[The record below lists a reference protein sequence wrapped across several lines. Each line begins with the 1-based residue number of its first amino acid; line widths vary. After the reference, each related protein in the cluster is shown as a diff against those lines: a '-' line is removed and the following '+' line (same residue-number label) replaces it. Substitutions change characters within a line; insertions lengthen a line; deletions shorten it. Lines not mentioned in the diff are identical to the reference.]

1 MNLLE
6 KHAEQQ
12 RLLEESAKELEA
24 RHQREADLKRKLE
37 EQEAEKI
44 DIEEKYASLKEE
56 AVGKTKKLKKVSG
69 KDLHWPK

>member
-24 RHQREADLKRKLE
+24 RHKREEDLRRKLE
-37 EQEAEKI
+37 EQEQEKV
-44 DIEEKYASLKEE
+44 DIEEKYVNLKEE
-56 AVGKTKKLKKVSG
+56 AAGKTKKLKKV
-69 KDLHWPK
+69 HT